1 MTETDVYDINKV
13 RSSFIRIKFSN
24 ELSYLQD
31 TTERALQWKEGN
43 SEEEEDSVQEQQ
55 ENWMSERIVKL
66 TKIIEL
72 IDAHSKIA
80 NKPTGKIEHDEIN
93 KYVFQKS
100 WIRLPAYHKS
110 IKLTEY
116 LTNSLKDKISEKEL
130 NNLIVKGT
138 ELINS
143 KQLTNKLLTYDSTK
157 GQITELAA
165 LIYTKKKDKW
175 SFVLTQQEIKSSSKP
190 KSKSNSKSK
199 SKTKIK
205 K

>member
-1 MTETDVYDINKV
+1 MAETDVYDINKV
-13 RSSFIRIKFSN
+13 RSSLIRIKFSN
-24 ELSYLQD
+24 ELAYLQD
-31 TTERALQWKEGN
+31 NIEKEQEEN
-43 SEEEEDSVQEQQ
+43 SEQE

-72 IDAHSKIA
+72 IDAHAKIA

-130 NNLIVKGT
+130 NNLIIKGT

-157 GQITELAA
+157 GQITELVA

-190 KSKSNSKSK
+190 KSKSKSNSKSK